1 MQIKANQK
9 NLRGVPNSYEVFLG
23 IRAKL
28 LDTAN

>member
-1 MQIKANQK
+1 MQIIANQKK
-9 NLRGVPNSYEVFLG
+9 NLRGAYEVFLG